1 MTEAFLPPEQKLFLR
16 AVEVQPN
23 RGSFNWRLVLALAGN
38 LALWGWGLSFL
49 LQVW

>member
-23 RGSFNWRLVLALAGN
+23 RGSFNWRLVLAFAVNVAAWGGVVAVLAR
-38 LALWGWGLSFL
+38 WW
-49 LQVW
+49 